1 MATATKERPDAGA
14 TRIEDDQLV
23 PGVKLAARFKGQ
35 RYKAS
40 VVKAP
45 GDGVLIRFDRRT
57 FSSLSAA
64 AQEITG
70 HAMNGRV
77 FWHIV

>member
-1 MATATKERPDAGA
+1 METATKERKA
-14 TRIEDDQLV
+14 TVRIEDAQLV

-35 RYKAS
+35 RYSAS
-40 VVKAP
+40 VVKA
-45 GDGVLIRFDRRT
+45 GDGIAIRYAGKSY
-57 FSSLSAA
+57 SSLSAA
-64 AQEITG
+64 AEKITG